1 MEKPDPSCPSCQK
14 PAKFLR
20 EINGAVEFWECEASH
35 MFVMDK
41 KPPPRVTAAAAREAE
56 AAAARESEASPGGTK
71 EAPTAEIKT
80 S

>member
-1 MEKPDPSCPSCQK
+1 MEKPDPICPACQK

-56 AAAARESEASPGGTK
+56 AARVSEAAGAETK
-71 EAPTAEIKT
+71 GDPTAEIKA